1 MSKYKL
7 LLISGFLMIILLTL
21 SIKNTNNIV
30 LYNYHPTI
38 EISQKFDFKANI
50 LKVIDGS
57 KNDVTIDTSEVNFN
71 QIGKYPVTYS
81 FNNIDTTIIIELVD
95 TVIPDLEVKELTI
108 DLVYHKKIN
117 YTCFTKRYNSA

>member
-57 KNDVTIDTSEVNFN
+57 KNVVTIETSEVTLINR
-71 QIGKYPVTYS
+71 I
-81 FNNIDTTIIIELVD
+81 NI
-95 TVIPDLEVKELTI
+95 P
-108 DLVYHKKIN
+108 
-117 YTCFTKRYNSA
+117 